1 MKADA
6 EIGELEHCLTTDLL
20 NHLVFVQKVFMK
32 EVNEVVQKMS
42 GSDRPVPVWTEF
54 GEVQVVSSEKPKPL
68 LFSVAVRLKNFTITA
83 TTPANSGV
91 RFETGVS
98 ELQISNRVET
108 VKNQS
113 TNQFRISTKARVNM
127 KLSLGQIIR
136 DTVYFEEFQTQ
147 AYFKTTIQMS
157 NVIQNLSTASGDKDV
172 IHINLTRP
180 LVFVQ
185 PIGKLIAFS
194 SLFFDRTANRKKSKQ
209 ESCSRDLFLFCEW
222 RITTQFAR
230 RKTTHVRTRAA
241 SFILIII
248 IFYMYLINYSRGPCN
263 SLLVKLQ
270 KCLGILD

>member
-185 PIGKLIAFS
+185 PIGKFFQR
-194 SLFFDRTANRKKSKQ
+194 LFLDRMANRDAFHPPEKMKT
-209 ESCSRDLFLFCEW
+209 
-222 RITTQFAR
+222 RIVPAR
-230 RKTTHVRTRAA
+230 FV
-241 SFILIII
+241 FILRMGSHDAIRPSE
-248 IFYMYLINYSRGPCN
+248 NNARA
-263 SLLVKLQ
+263 LLL
-270 KCLGILD
+270 

>member
-1 MKADA
+1 MIFFFKNLNFFSDLPNVHISAEYIQDERQGQHERQSDGSILSLGSYLKADA

-54 GEVQVVSSEKPKPL
+54 GEVQVVSTSEKPKPL

-108 VKNQS
+108 VKKSS
-113 TNQFRISTKARVNM
+113 TNHQFRISTKARVNM

-185 PIGKLIAFS
+185 PIGKFRVIS
-194 SLFFDRTANRKKSKQ
+194 
-209 ESCSRDLFLFCEW
+209 
-222 RITTQFAR
+222 
-230 RKTTHVRTRAA
+230 
-241 SFILIII
+241 
-248 IFYMYLINYSRGPCN
+248 
-263 SLLVKLQ
+263 
-270 KCLGILD
+270 

>member
-1 MKADA
+1 MFFLKNFSDLPNVHISAEYIQDERQGQHERQSDGSILSLGSYLKADA

-194 SLFFDRTANRKKSKQ
+194 TSVF
-209 ESCSRDLFLFCEW
+209 
-222 RITTQFAR
+222 
-230 RKTTHVRTRAA
+230 
-241 SFILIII
+241 
-248 IFYMYLINYSRGPCN
+248 
-263 SLLVKLQ
+263 
-270 KCLGILD
+270 